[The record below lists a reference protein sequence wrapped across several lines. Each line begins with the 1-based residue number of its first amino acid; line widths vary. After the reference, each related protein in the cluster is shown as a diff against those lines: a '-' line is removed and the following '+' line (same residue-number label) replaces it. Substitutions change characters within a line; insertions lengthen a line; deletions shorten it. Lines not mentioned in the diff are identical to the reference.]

1 MRVAIL
7 GGTKGIGRAMVRL
20 LADRGSSV
28 ALLGRDID
36 ELERSSAD
44 LAVRAGQPAA
54 GCIVCDLEQ
63 PDTFAT
69 AIEAAETA
77 LGGLDAVVVTAGMF
91 ATQDVLEEDLE
102 FTQRMLTVNFTN
114 TVLFCEHARRR
125 ILASGGGIL
134 CVFSSVAGDRGRKP
148 VVLYG
153 ASKAGLSSYLE
164 GLDHRY
170 REQGLVTVCV
180 KPGFVRTSM
189 TAGLPE
195 PPFAA
200 EPEVVAAAAVRA
212 IDSAAPLLYTPATW
226 GLVMAVIKRLPR
238 FVMRRVKF

>member
-7 GGTKGIGRAMVRL
+7 GGTKGMGRAMARL
-20 LADRGSSV
+20 LAGRGDSV

-44 LAVRAGQPAA
+44 LAVRSGKPAA
-54 GCIVCDLEQ
+54 GCVACDLEQ
-63 PDTFAT
+63 PDTFA
-69 AIEAAETA
+69 AALEAAETA

-102 FTQRMLTVNFTN
+102 FTRRMLTVNFTH
-114 TVLFCEHARRR
+114 TVLFCEHARHRL
-125 ILASGGGIL
+125 LASGGGIL
-134 CVFSSVAGDRGRKP
+134 CAFSSVAGDRGRKP

-170 REQGLVTVCV
+170 RDQGLVTVCV

-189 TAGLPE
+189 TAGLAE

-200 EPEVVAAAAVRA
+200 EPEAVAAAAVRA
-212 IDSAAPLLYTPATW
+212 IDRAAPLLYAPATW